1 MKTVGLDLNERVR
14 DLPAWS
20 FGMADEIAR
29 KDERMTMARNFMML
43 VL

>member
-1 MKTVGLDLNERVR
+1 MKTVLDLKEKVW

-20 FGMADEIAR
+20 LGMADEIA
-29 KDERMTMARNFMML
+29 KQDERMTISRNFMML